1 MHLRLTTPKKRDEDL
16 IEGCLHLSFKSFH
29 GRLED
34 RRRASYITKKE
45 NRMSRREFVKTKNY
59 TAMFELLSTLVDME
73 GNPERIGL
81 GYGNP
86 GVGKTT
92 ALERLTKEFDAI
104 LVRVLESWTPAS
116 AMASVAEALGVHTK
130 GSTSEVVKRIIDNLI
145 DNPRPIIVDE
155 IDRALV
161 GGKIGILESFRDLHD
176 QAHVPLL
183 LVGMGTCDAR
193 LQRHKHFYDRI
204 VKKTCFVDT
213 PQEDIDRFIDLCGIG
228 EGEKFE
234 PIVIKEDLRKY
245 LRQRFRSI
253 RAIKVLLKQL
263 ELWCETN
270 GIYEVDMKTFK
281 LSGVEKKRHESI

>member
-1 MHLRLTTPKKRDEDL
+1 MSKR
-16 IEGCLHLSFKSFH
+16 
-29 GRLED
+29 
-34 RRRASYITKKE
+34 A
-45 NRMSRREFVKTKNY
+45 FVKTKNY

-92 ALERLTKEFDAI
+92 ALERLTKEFDGV

-116 AMASVAEALGVHTK
+116 AMTAVAEALGVHTK
-130 GSTSEVVKRIIDNLI
+130 GSTAEVVQRIIESLI
-145 DNPRPIIVDE
+145 ENPRPIIVDE

-161 GGKIGILESFRDLHD
+161 GGKIGILESFRDLHN
-176 QAHVPLL
+176 QAQVPLL
-183 LVGMGTCDAR
+183 LVGMGQCDAR
-193 LQRHKHFYDRI
+193 LQRHRHFYDRI
-204 VKKTCFVDT
+204 VKKTYFLDT
-213 PQEDIDRFIDLCGIG
+213 PKDDIDQFINLCGIG
-228 EGEKFE
+228 EGDRFE

-245 LRQRFRSI
+245 LHGKFKSI

-270 GIYEVDMKTFK
+270 GIYEVDMKTYK
-281 LSGVEKKRHESI
+281 LSGVEKKRHESV